1 MKIKYGLKKFNSFSL
16 YKRSQRIKLR
26 EREKVAKL

>member
-26 EREKVAKL
+26 EREGC